1 MKKLVLLLILLV
13 AVLSPAAAAK
23 GDISAGLALGQ
34 PSGIT
39 GTYELEDQLSVDG
52 LVAFRFGSNSVY
64 LRAVASYEITEF
76 AIEDL
81 KFYPYAGAGVGFN
94 IGNSFGLDVVAPVG
108 VSYYF
113 DDPPIELFL
122 EVTPGLDLMDL
133 GGTPFSIGGSLGA
146 RYRLDF

>member
-1 MKKLVLLLILLV
+1 MKKLVLLLILLI

-23 GDISAGLALGQ
+23 GDISAGLSLGQ

-39 GTYELEDQLSVDG
+39 GTYLLDDQLSVDG

-76 AIEDL
+76 AIENA
-81 KFYPYAGAGVGFN
+81 KFYPYAGAGAGLD
-94 IGNSFGLDVVAPVG
+94 IGNTIGLDVVVPVG

-113 DDPPIELFL
+113 DDPPIEVFL
-122 EVTPGLDLMDL
+122 EVTPSLDLMDL
-133 GGTPFSIGGSLGA
+133 GGAPFYLGGSIGA
-146 RYRLDF
+146 RYKLN

>member
-23 GDISAGLALGQ
+23 GDISAGLALGE

-39 GTYELEDQLSVDG
+39 GRYVLEDKLSIDG
-52 LVAFRFGSNSVY
+52 LAAFSFVGNSLY
-64 LRAVASYEITEF
+64 LRATAAYEIAEF

-81 KFYPYAGAGVGFN
+81 KFYPYAGGGVGMS
-94 IGNSFGLDVVAPVG
+94 IGGGFGLDIVAPVG

-113 DDPPIELFL
+113 DDPAIEVYL
-122 EVTPGLDLMDL
+122 EVAPRVDLVNSFKFNIGGAL
-133 GGTPFSIGGSLGA
+133 GG
-146 RYRLDF
+146 RYKLDF